1 MAAGRIVIGA
11 FQDEDEISHF
21 AAHHAESAN
30 ALRDKDMSQWQIRDV
45 TLLGRSRDLIH
56 IEKKL
61 LEKKLQRQNRPGPKQ
76 EETRATL

>member
-11 FQDEDEISHF
+11 FQDEDEISYF

-30 ALRDKDMSQWQIRDV
+30 TLRDKDMSQWQIRDV

-61 LEKKLQRQNRPGPKQ
+61 QRQNRPGPKQ

>member
-30 ALRDKDMSQWQIRDV
+30 ALRDKDMSQWQLRDV
-45 TLLGRSRDLIH
+45 ALLGRSRDPIH
-56 IEKKL
+56 I
-61 LEKKLQRQNRPGPKQ
+61 EKKLQRQNRPGPKQ

>member
-21 AAHHAESAN
+21 AAHHVESAN

-61 LEKKLQRQNRPGPKQ
+61 QRQNRPGPKQ

>member
-21 AAHHAESAN
+21 AAHNAESAN

-61 LEKKLQRQNRPGPKQ
+61 QRQNRPGPKQ

>member
-11 FQDEDEISHF
+11 FQDEDEVSHF
-21 AAHHAESAN
+21 AAHYAESAN

-61 LEKKLQRQNRPGPKQ
+61 QRQNRPGPKQ

>member
-61 LEKKLQRQNRPGPKQ
+61 QRQNRPGPKQ
-76 EETRATL
+76 EETRAIL

>member
-11 FQDEDEISHF
+11 FQDKDEISHF

-61 LEKKLQRQNRPGPKQ
+61 QRQNRPGPKQ

>member
-11 FQDEDEISHF
+11 FQDEDEVSHF
-21 AAHHAESAN
+21 AAHHAERAN

-45 TLLGRSRDLIH
+45 TLLGRSRDIIH
-56 IEKKL
+56 I
-61 LEKKLQRQNRPGPKQ
+61 EKKLQRQNRPGPKQ

>member
-11 FQDEDEISHF
+11 IQDENEISHF

-61 LEKKLQRQNRPGPKQ
+61 QRQNRPGPKQ
-76 EETRATL
+76 EEIRATL

>member
-11 FQDEDEISHF
+11 FQDEDEDEISHF

-61 LEKKLQRQNRPGPKQ
+61 QRQNRPGPKQ

>member
-11 FQDEDEISHF
+11 FQDEGEISHF

-61 LEKKLQRQNRPGPKQ
+61 QRQNRPGPKQ
-76 EETRATL
+76 EETRAPL

>member
-11 FQDEDEISHF
+11 FQDEDKISHF
-21 AAHHAESAN
+21 AAHHAESAD

-61 LEKKLQRQNRPGPKQ
+61 QRQNRPGPKQ

>member
-21 AAHHAESAN
+21 AAHHAESTN

-61 LEKKLQRQNRPGPKQ
+61 QRQNRPGPKQ

>member
-1 MAAGRIVIGA
+1 MAARRIVMGA
-11 FQDEDEISHF
+11 FQDEDEVSYF
-21 AAHHAESAN
+21 AGHYAESAN

-61 LEKKLQRQNRPGPKQ
+61 QRQNRPRPKH
-76 EETRATL
+76 EEIRATL

>member
-11 FQDEDEISHF
+11 FQDEGEISHF

-30 ALRDKDMSQWQIRDV
+30 ALRDKDMSQWQIWDV
-45 TLLGRSRDLIH
+45 TLLGGSYDLIH
-56 IEKKL
+56 I
-61 LEKKLQRQNRPGPKQ
+61 EKKLQRQNRPDPKQ

>member
-11 FQDEDEISHF
+11 FQDEDEISHI

-61 LEKKLQRQNRPGPKQ
+61 QRQNRPGPKQ

>member
-1 MAAGRIVIGA
+1 MAAGCIVIGA

-21 AAHHAESAN
+21 AAHHVERAN

-61 LEKKLQRQNRPGPKQ
+61 QRQNRPGPKQ

>member
-1 MAAGRIVIGA
+1 MAAERIVIGA

-61 LEKKLQRQNRPGPKQ
+61 QRQNRPGPKQ

>member
-61 LEKKLQRQNRPGPKQ
+61 QSQNRPGPKQ

>member
-61 LEKKLQRQNRPGPKQ
+61 QRQNRPGPKQ
-76 EETRATL
+76 EELRATL

>member
-1 MAAGRIVIGA
+1 MADKRIVIGA

-61 LEKKLQRQNRPGPKQ
+61 QRQNRPGPKQ